1 MGGVKRPAYFPYE
14 EHALMN
20 VSSPT
25 RMRLGRAVSNARHR
39 RGQRL
44 DRELLRAEVATYR
57 TTSELAELSAIA
69 DRNEHV
75 DTAEIRT
82 ILVEALSR

>member
-1 MGGVKRPAYFPYE
+1 MVKRLAHLSYE
-14 EHALMN
+14 EHALMD
-20 VSSPT
+20 VSPPT
-25 RMRLGRAVSNARHR
+25 RKRLGRAVSSARHR

-44 DRELLRAEVATYR
+44 GRALLRAEVATYR